1 MSVTKPGT
9 LTSVQDAGR
18 PGHLGKGIPPAGAQ
32 DNASFRAANLLV
44 GNEVGGSVLSADPRG
59 AAAIEC
65 TLMGPTVNF
74 SADVHVA
81 VTGGACKPKVD
92 GTPIPTW
99 EPVEVQAGRSLAIGP
114 IQRGLRVYLAIGGG
128 IAVPEYLGS
137 RSTMLAAG
145 LGGFEGRALR
155 AGDVLPLDD
164 PTSEP
169 PLGRRFEPL
178 DLPGSDVPS
187 VLRAVRGPQA
197 DLFDEESI
205 KAFFT
210 SQWTLS
216 TLTDRMGSRFTGSP
230 LRFRPRPGYLAR
242 SAGANAS
249 NIVDDIIPLG
259 GVQCPD
265 GAAAI
270 VMGVEHPTAGG
281 YAKIA
286 TVISE
291 DIRIVG
297 QMRPG
302 SKATFAEVSHE
313 KAASIGR
320 RHDDLFTF
328 DRLLEVAR

>member
-1 MSVTKPGT
+1 MTVTKPGT

-44 GNEVGGSVLSADPRG
+44 GNEVGGSTLSAGPRG
-59 AAAIEC
+59 AAALEC
-65 TLMGPTVNF
+65 TLMGPTVSF
-74 SADVHVA
+74 STTVHVA
-81 VTGGACKPKVD
+81 VTGGVCKPKLD

-99 EPVEVQAGRSLAIGP
+99 EPVEVKAGQSLAIGP
-114 IQRGLRVYLAIGGG
+114 IQRGLRVYLAVSGG
-128 IAVPEYLGS
+128 IDVPEYLGS

-155 AGDVLPLDD
+155 AGDVLPLGEPAAD
-164 PTSEP
+164 P

-178 DLPGSDVPS
+178 ELPEPGAPTV
-187 VLRAVRGPQA
+187 VRAVRGPQA
-197 DLFDEESI
+197 DLFDEESV
-205 KAFFT
+205 KEFFT
-210 SQWTLS
+210 AEWTLS
-216 TLTDRMGSRFTGSP
+216 PLTDRMGSRFTGP
-230 LRFRPRPGYLAR
+230 RLGFKPRPEYLAR

-302 SKATFAEVSHE
+302 AKATFTEISHE
-313 KAASIGR
+313 EAAAIGR
-320 RHDDLFTF
+320 SRDDLFTF
-328 DRLLEVAR
+328 DRLQEVAR